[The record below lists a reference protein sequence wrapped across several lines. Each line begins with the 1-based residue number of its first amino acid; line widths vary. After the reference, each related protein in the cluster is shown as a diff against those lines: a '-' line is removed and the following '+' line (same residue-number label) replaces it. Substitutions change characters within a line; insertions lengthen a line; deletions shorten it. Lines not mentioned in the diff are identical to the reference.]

1 MSVSDRDNAISQA
14 IVDCAFRVHKQLG
27 PGLLEKIY
35 ETCLIYELEQRDLK
49 VERQKPVP
57 IRYGK
62 ITFDEGLRLDLL
74 IEDSVIVELKAA
86 EKPNALWQAQL
97 LSYLRL
103 TGKRLGLIIN
113 FNSPLIKQGIQRVA
127 L

>member
-14 IVDCAFRVHKQLG
+14 IVDCAFRAHKQLG